1 MFDSLKKSAAGYAIV
16 KGFDADL
23 KGIKLAPFEIQKWV
37 ALAVVEDCQELE
49 GVNDL
54 KVFATLLKRKAGDA
68 TNRRHAA
75 LAAGSKNEQNPH
87 YAEAALCEARHLVQ
101 LSGDTSLFN
110 SVNEPLMAW
119 LRATLK

>member
-1 MFDSLKKSAAGYAIV
+1 MLDSLKKSVAGYAIV
-16 KGFDADL
+16 KGFEADL

-54 KVFATLLKRKAGDA
+54 KVLATLLKRKAGDA

-75 LAAGSKNEQNPH
+75 LAAGSKNEQNPY

-119 LRATLK
+119 LRTTLK